1 MDCRREKGESSSQ
14 SPIPNPPA
22 PSVGGQS
29 AIVMDYH
36 ELYTF
41 RAAVVWGLVYK
52 FTAICYRSLDRIF
65 DIVYWPVISLLL
77 WGFTSTFVATT
88 SSTSGVMEFFLGG
101 AVLWS
106 LFWRAQT
113 DVGTFVLEDFWSR
126 NIYNLFASPVTPL
139 ELFCAIG
146 LIGLVRCVLSFIF
159 LGLLAWL
166 LYAFNI
172 LLVGGTA
179 LLIFTSILLLFGWVV
194 GIIIAALIFRYGLRI
209 QVLAWSVGFIIQPFS
224 CVFYPLESMPRWVQ
238 LIAVTLPTT
247 HVFEGL
253 RHAIA
258 TGEIARQ
265 SLFLALGLTAL
276 LLLVS
281 LWFFQYALQQAKR
294 RGLLTRAEM
303 A

>member
-1 MDCRREKGESSSQ
+1 MRYHLSQ
-14 SPIPNPPA
+14 DFTCTA
-22 PSVGGQS
+22 S
-29 AIVMDYH
+29 AV
-36 ELYTF
+36 
-41 RAAVVWGLVYK
+41 RGLVYK
-52 FTAICYRSLDRIF
+52 FACICFHSLDRIF

-77 WGFTSTFVATT
+77 WGFTSTFVSTT
-88 SSTSGVMEFFLGG
+88 SSSSGVMEFFLGG

-106 LFWRAQT
+106 LFWRAQS
-113 DVGTFVLEDFWSR
+113 DVGTFILEDFWSR

-146 LIGLVRCVLSFIF
+146 LIGLLRCLLSLVF
-159 LGLLAWL
+159 LSLLAWF

-172 LLVGGTA
+172 LLLGGIA
-179 LLIFTSILLLFGWVV
+179 IAVFTTELLLFGWVV
-194 GIIIAALIFRYGLRI
+194 GIVISALIFRYGLRI

-238 LIAVTLPTT
+238 VIALTLPTT

-258 TGEIARQ
+258 TGELAVRP
-265 SLFLALGLTAL
+265 LLTALGLTLVLLVAAL
-276 LLLVS
+276 L
-281 LWFFQYALQQAKR
+281 FFQYALLQAKKH
-294 RGLLTRAEM
+294 GLLTRFEM

>member
-1 MDCRREKGESSSQ
+1 MRYHLSQ
-14 SPIPNPPA
+14 DLTCTAPA
-22 PSVGGQS
+22 
-29 AIVMDYH
+29 
-36 ELYTF
+36 
-41 RAAVVWGLVYK
+41 VWGLVYK
-52 FTAICYRSLDRIF
+52 FACICYRSLDRIF

-77 WGFTSTFVATT
+77 WGFTSTFVSTT
-88 SSTSGVMEFFLGG
+88 SSSSGVMEFFLGG

-113 DVGTFVLEDFWSR
+113 DVGTFILEDFWSR

-146 LIGLVRCVLSFIF
+146 LIGLLRCLLSLVF
-159 LGLLAWL
+159 LSLLAWF

-172 LLVGGTA
+172 LLLGGIA
-179 LLIFTSILLLFGWVV
+179 IAVFTTELLLFGWVV
-194 GIIIAALIFRYGLRI
+194 GIVISALIFRYGLRI

-238 LIAVTLPTT
+238 VIAVTLPTT

-258 TGEIARQ
+258 TGELAVRP
-265 SLFLALGLTAL
+265 LLTALGLTLVLLVAAL
-276 LLLVS
+276 L
-281 LWFFQYALQQAKR
+281 FFQYALLQAKKQ
-294 RGLLTRAEM
+294 GLLTRFEM

>member
-1 MDCRREKGESSSQ
+1 MRCRLSQ
-14 SPIPNPPA
+14 DLTCTAPA
-22 PSVGGQS
+22 
-29 AIVMDYH
+29 
-36 ELYTF
+36 
-41 RAAVVWGLVYK
+41 VWGLVYK
-52 FTAICYRSLDRIF
+52 FICICYRSLDRIF

-77 WGFTSTFVATT
+77 WGFTSTFVSST
-88 SSTSGVMEFFLGG
+88 SSFSGVMEFFLGG

-113 DVGTFVLEDFWSR
+113 DVGTFILEDFWSR

-146 LIGLVRCVLSFIF
+146 LIGLLRCLLSFIV
-159 LGLLAWL
+159 LSLLAWL

-172 LLVGGTA
+172 LRLGGMA
-179 LLIFTSILLLFGWVV
+179 IAIFTGILLLFGWVI
-194 GIIIAALIFRYGLRI
+194 GILISALIFLYGLRI

-238 LIAVTLPTT
+238 VIAVTLPTT
-247 HVFEGL
+247 YVFEGM

-258 TGEIARQ
+258 TGELAVWP
-265 SLFLALGLTAL
+265 LLAALGLTLVLLGAAL
-276 LLLVS
+276 L
-281 LWFFQYALQQAKR
+281 FFQYALRQAKK
-294 RGLLTRAEM
+294 RGLLTRFEM

>member
-1 MDCRREKGESSSQ
+1 MRYSFRQDYTC
-14 SPIPNPPA
+14 
-22 PSVGGQS
+22 S
-29 AIVMDYH
+29 A
-36 ELYTF
+36 
-41 RAAVVWGLVYK
+41 AAVRGLVYK
-52 FTAICYRSLDRIF
+52 FACICYRSLDRIF

-77 WGFTSTFVATT
+77 WGFTSTFVSST
-88 SSTSGVMEFFLGG
+88 SSFSGVMEFFLGG

-113 DVGTFVLEDFWSR
+113 DVGTFILEDFWSR

-146 LIGLVRCVLSFIF
+146 LIGLLRCALSFVF
-159 LGLLAWL
+159 LSLLAWF

-172 LLVGGTA
+172 LLIGGLA
-179 LLIFTSILLLFGWVV
+179 IVAFTTVLLLFGWVI
-194 GIIIAALIFRYGLRI
+194 GIVISALIFRYGLRI

-224 CVFYPLESMPRWVQ
+224 CVFYPLASMPRWVQ
-238 LIAVTLPTT
+238 MIAVTLPTT

-258 TGEIARQ
+258 TGELAVR
-265 SLFLALGLTAL
+265 SLCAALALTFVLLFVAL
-276 LLLVS
+276 L
-281 LWFFQYALQQAKR
+281 FFQYALRQAKR
-294 RGLLTRAEM
+294 LGLLTRFEM

>member
-1 MDCRREKGESSSQ
+1 MRYHLSQ
-14 SPIPNPPA
+14 DFTCTA
-22 PSVGGQS
+22 SV
-29 AIVMDYH
+29 V
-36 ELYTF
+36 
-41 RAAVVWGLVYK
+41 RGLVYK
-52 FTAICYRSLDRIF
+52 FACICFHSLDRIF

-77 WGFTSTFVATT
+77 WGFTSTFVSTT
-88 SSTSGVMEFFLGG
+88 SSSSRVIEFFLGG

-106 LFWRAQT
+106 LFWRAQS
-113 DVGTFVLEDFWSR
+113 DVGTFILEDFWSR

-146 LIGLVRCVLSFIF
+146 LIGLLRCLLSLVF
-159 LGLLAWL
+159 LSLLAWF

-172 LLVGGTA
+172 LLLGGIA
-179 LLIFTSILLLFGWVV
+179 IAVFTTELLLFGWVV
-194 GIIIAALIFRYGLRI
+194 GIVISALIFRYGLRI

-238 LIAVTLPTT
+238 VIAVTLPTT

-258 TGEIARQ
+258 TGELAVRP
-265 SLFLALGLTAL
+265 LLTALGLTLVLLVAAL
-276 LLLVS
+276 L
-281 LWFFQYALQQAKR
+281 FFQYALLQAKKQ
-294 RGLLTRAEM
+294 GLLTRFEM